1 MIYKELIEA
10 TKILESKKRLIGIDL
25 GTKTIGLALSDP
37 SMTIASP
44 LETINRKKIKIDLE
58 RIQHLINEFDVHGI
72 ILGYPINM
80 NYTAGPRTQSTMA
93 FAREIKKVIDIPIIL
108 WDERL
113 STSAAEKVLI
123 NADLTRKKRKLVIDK
138 MAATYIL
145 QGALDRIRTY
155 RNESI

>member
-10 TKILESKKRLIGIDL
+10 IKILRSKSRLIGIDL
-25 GTKTIGLALSDP
+25 GTKTIGLAISDP

-44 LETINRKKIKIDLE
+44 LETINRKKMQIDLQ
-58 RIQHLINEFDVHGI
+58 RIQFFVNEFEAQGI

-80 NYTAGPRTQSTMA
+80 NYTVGPRTQSTISFAHELEKA
-93 FAREIKKVIDIPIIL
+93 FDIPIML

-123 NADLTRKKRKLVIDK
+123 DADLSRKKRKQVIDK
-138 MAATYIL
+138 MAAAYIL
-145 QGALDRIRTY
+145 QGALDRIGNY
-155 RNESI
+155 RDEHI

>member
-1 MIYKELIEA
+1 MIYKELNDAI
-10 TKILESKKRLIGIDL
+10 KILESKKRLIGIDL
-25 GTKTIGLALSDP
+25 GTKTIGLAISDP

-58 RIQHLINEFDVHGI
+58 RIQKLVDEFEVHGI

-80 NYTAGPRTQSTMA
+80 NYTVGPRTQSTIS
-93 FAREIKKVIDIPIIL
+93 FAHEMEKVIAIPIIL

-113 STSAAEKVLI
+113 STLAAEKVLI
-123 NADLTRKKRKLVIDK
+123 DADLSRKKRKQVIDK

-145 QGALDRIRTY
+145 QGALDRL
-155 RNESI
+155 RNHKKI

>member
-25 GTKTIGLALSDP
+25 GTKTIGLAISDP

-58 RIQHLINEFDVHGI
+58 RIQCLINEFDVHGI

>member
-1 MIYKELIEA
+1 M
-10 TKILESKKRLIGIDL
+10 
-25 GTKTIGLALSDP
+25 
-37 SMTIASP
+37 
-44 LETINRKKIKIDLE
+44 
-58 RIQHLINEFDVHGI
+58 INEFDVHGI

-80 NYTAGPRTQSTMA
+80 NYTAGPRTQSTMS
-93 FAREIKKVIDIPIIL
+93 FAREIEKVIDIPIIL

-155 RNESI
+155 RNDSI

>member
-1 MIYKELIEA
+1 MIYKELNDAI
-10 TKILESKKRLIGIDL
+10 KILESKKRLIGIDL
-25 GTKTIGLALSDP
+25 GTKTIGLAISDP

-58 RIQHLINEFDVHGI
+58 RIQKLVDEFEVHGV

-80 NYTAGPRTQSTMA
+80 NYTVGPRTQSTIS
-93 FAREIKKVIDIPIIL
+93 FAHEMEKVIAIPIIL

-113 STSAAEKVLI
+113 STLAAEKVLI
-123 NADLTRKKRKLVIDK
+123 DADLSRKKRKQVIDK

-145 QGALDRIRTY
+145 QGALDRL
-155 RNESI
+155 RNHKKI

>member
-10 TKILESKKRLIGIDL
+10 IKILESKKRLIGIDL
-25 GTKTIGLALSDP
+25 GTKTIGLAISDP

-58 RIQHLINEFDVHGI
+58 RIQYLINEFDVHGI

-80 NYTAGPRTQSTMA
+80 NYTAGPRTQSTMS
-93 FAREIKKVIDIPIIL
+93 FAREIEKVIDIPIIL

-155 RNESI
+155 RNDSI